1 MQEKESMEAFDKAGY
16 FDKIGEGSRT
26 KTYKS
31 VAEIREEQEKLM
43 KKRFSEVQRECS
55 KYGFKTWTEG
65 KKTFIATSN
74 GKWYFNG
81 EESSIHLFHKNYK
94 FRQSTMGNY
103 HRQFVKNIDI
113 PELISYISNHDK
125 EANERR

>member
-16 FDKIGEGSRT
+16 FDKMESSRT

-31 VAEIREEQEKLM
+31 VAEMREEQKKLM
-43 KKRFSEVQRECS
+43 KRRFSETQRECS
-55 KYGFKTWTEG
+55 EYGFKTWIEG
-65 KKTFIATSN
+65 KKIFIATPN

-125 EANERR
+125 EAYERR